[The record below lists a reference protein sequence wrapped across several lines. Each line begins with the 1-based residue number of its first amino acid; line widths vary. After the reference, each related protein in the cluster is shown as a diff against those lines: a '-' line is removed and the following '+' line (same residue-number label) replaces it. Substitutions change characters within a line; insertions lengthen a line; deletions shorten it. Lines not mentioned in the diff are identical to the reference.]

1 MLEEIDNINQIV
13 CKLEKQVKEIYR
25 TKERKKTYA
34 QIRILKQTLA
44 RLERMKNVGDQKS
57 MIE

>member
-13 CKLEKQVKEIYR
+13 CKLEKQAQEIYR
-25 TKERKKTYA
+25 TKERKETYT

-44 RLERMKNVGDQKS
+44 RLDRLKNVGDQKS

>member
-1 MLEEIDNINQIV
+1 MLEEIDNINQV
-13 CKLEKQVKEIYR
+13 VRKLEKQAYVAYV
-25 TKERKKTYA
+25 TKERKETYT

-44 RLERMKNVGDQKS
+44 RLERLKNVGDQKS